1 MGRYAIFDLDG
12 CLSDDRHRL
21 HLIEEASDGAKVYS
35 RYHESLGE
43 DAAMNLSV
51 LRSCV
56 DGGCNII
63 FLTSRPEHYRTATE
77 NWIEDKLAGPITL
90 LRLGNYKLFM
100 RSANDRRPSPT
111 FKVDWLETLGIPA
124 EEIKAA
130 FDDRKDV
137 LAAYKDWGVSP
148 FRVTRLTYPSLG
160 IDGLDEVAATSTSAA
175 GKSTT
180 ADLLRKAADTMDERN
195 ADYKD
200 NWRNVPEVVKALF
213 PEGLPYD
220 IVTQPEW
227 HLFELMI
234 VKLTRFAN
242 SDFNHQDSIH
252 DLGVYAFM
260 IESILEES
268 K

>member
-21 HLIEEASDGAKVYS
+21 HLIREVADGSKVYS
-35 RYHESLGE
+35 LYHERLEE

-51 LRSCV
+51 LQSCV
-56 DGGCNII
+56 DGGCKII
-63 FLTSRPEHYRTATE
+63 FLTSRPEGYRTATE
-77 NWIEDKLAGPITL
+77 SWIEDKLAGAIPM
-90 LRLGNYKLFM
+90 LRLGNYKLAM
-100 RSANDRRPSPT
+100 RPKNDTRKSPE
-111 FKVDWLETLGIPA
+111 FKVDWLNAHDIFA

-130 FDDRKDV
+130 FDDREDV
-137 LAAYKDWGVSP
+137 LAAYKDWGISP
-148 FRVTRLTYPSLG
+148 LRVTHLTYPSLG
-160 IDGLDEVAATSTSAA
+160 IDGLDEVTATSTSAA

-200 NWRNVPEVVKALF
+200 NWRNVPEVIKALF